1 MYLLKLPSS
10 VYYTRIVTP
19 VKLRQAGFPNELRYS
34 LFTKNRDLAIERNLH
49 VSACVKKHLLKLKS
63 APATSFTDFQ
73 VALLRDIASIRKTY
87 PSVQQINH
95 YLPVD
100 AHENDFIDMGDVDLQ
115 QVSCDAPSL
124 TTANTANYRT
134 WLAKF
139 IGSKKNE
146 NVIHLTIHQLEQ
158 RVGHCLNFFDS
169 KSVTTPRPADLMR
182 YIDLLRQQGRSAKTN
197 KEYFA
202 AVKQFFKWL
211 HAMEYIETNP
221 TDKVNAKFKVVKHAS
236 EQRDRWEL
244 SELNRLF
251 KSHALQDMSD
261 DFKWITRLQL
271 YMGLRTSEACQLYT
285 IDSQCYAGIHYL
297 QISDSS
303 PLQHLKNEHAL
314 RAVPIHPA
322 LINKGFIEFVE
333 SRIQTSNTPI
343 FNFKPLGK
351 DNDWS
356 KTYRIQFGK
365 LQTRIGMKPK
375 NRPTPYGL
383 RHTFIDELKLRDIKE
398 HNVAEIV
405 GHSNPNMTFGRYGK
419 KLKLTKSLSVVSA
432 FDLMSEEA

>member
-1 MYLLKLPSS
+1 MYLLKLSSS
-10 VYYTRIVTP
+10 VYYTRLSTP

-34 LFTKNRDLAIERNLH
+34 LFTKNRDLAIERNLQ

-63 APATSFTDFQ
+63 ASATSFHDFQ
-73 VALLRDIASIRKTY
+73 VALLREIASIRKTY
-87 PSVQQINH
+87 PPAEQINH

-100 AHENDFIDMGDVDLQ
+100 AHECDFINMDDVDLQ
-115 QVSCDAPSL
+115 QVSSDVPSL
-124 TTANTANYRT
+124 TVTSSALYRT
-134 WLAKF
+134 WLTKF
-139 IGSKKNE
+139 IDSKKHE

-158 RVGHCLNFFDS
+158 RIGHCLDFFDS
-169 KSVTTPRPADLMR
+169 KSVTTPKPADLMR
-182 YIDLLRQQGRSAKTN
+182 YIDHLRQEGRSAKTN

-211 HAMEYIETNP
+211 HAMQYIDTNP
-221 TDKVNAKFKVVKHAS
+221 TEKVNAKFKATKHAS
-236 EQRDRWEL
+236 EQRERWEL

-251 KSHALQDMSD
+251 QSHSFKDMSE
-261 DFKWITRLQL
+261 DFQWITRLQL

-303 PLQHLKNEHAL
+303 PLQHLKNEHAV
-314 RAVPIHPA
+314 RAVPIHPQ
-322 LINKGFIEFVE
+322 LIDTGFIEFVK
-333 SRIQTSNTPI
+333 SRSQQVNVPI
-343 FNFKPLGK
+343 FDVKPQGK

-356 KTYRIQFGK
+356 KSYRVLFGK
-365 LQTRIGMKPK
+365 LQTSIGMKPK
-375 NRPTPYGL
+375 HRPTPYSL

-432 FDLMSEEA
+432 FGLMAEEA